1 MTHVLN
7 EDQMCL
13 DCIFP
18 KYTVGFGYI
27 EPAAQLKTLKLVP
40 YRKYL
45 GNTISRVSKLAT
57 FFIMVNSQSAESLLS
72 GLHTNCPI
80 SITSHHIVC
89 FCCCSSNN
97 THREK

>member
-18 KYTVGFGYI
+18 KYTVGSGYI

-45 GNTISRVSKLAT
+45 GS
-57 FFIMVNSQSAESLLS
+57 FQSFQIGHFLYY
-72 GLHTNCPI
+72 GQ
-80 SITSHHIVC
+80 
-89 FCCCSSNN
+89 
-97 THREK
+97 